1 MGTVLIHL
9 IYDRRASVALV
20 LVLELAQL
28 DTRWVVFGYGLLLG
42 IHPNLL
48 KHVSVVNGREYTSI
62 LLYLLVV

>member
-1 MGTVLIHL
+1 MGTMLIHL
-9 IYDRRASVALV
+9 IYDRRACVALV

-48 KHVSVVNGREYTSI
+48 KHVAVVDWRENSSI